1 MRWSVGNSLT
11 PIHLWNNLNQN
22 EILKS
27 ELRWNGEWLMFR
39 LPASLKL
46 LHIETLIFNFL
57 KIYFYGFSSQQC
69 RVNIHFLISC
79 VCSHHHSYFIRLP
92 ILLPFRLQMLTFILK
107 FGAERKITNIFQFGV
122 IKALLV
128 IFDFIFLQDAFV
140 MPHEEPVAWCFGFF
154 WCFTFWDGIK
164 FFFDKVSFMYLIT

>member
-1 MRWSVGNSLT
+1 
-11 PIHLWNNLNQN
+11 
-22 EILKS
+22 
-27 ELRWNGEWLMFR
+27 MFR

-69 RVNIHFLISC
+69 RVNIYFLISC
-79 VCSHHHSYFIRLP
+79 VYSHHHSYFIRLP

-107 FGAERKITNIFQFGV
+107 FGAERKITNMFQFGV

-140 MPHEEPVAWCFGFF
+140 MPHEEPVAWCFGLF
-154 WCFTFWDGIK
+154 
-164 FFFDKVSFMYLIT
+164 